1 MLTALAQQEVEQ
13 LVLLVVHHRDLAGQ
27 RDLDGA
33 LAPLLEGVGVGLELV
48 AAGVAA
54 GEGPALVADMLVE
67 DGRREAKGAGID
79 RLAEQRLDL
88 RRLVGC
94 GRALHRGLAHHVVA
108 ERGQGRQEA
117 QVERRAPSRRRLD
130 ELGKGLPVPGDAHV
144 EDVEGNRLDVHQ
156 VAHGHLARLGLAR
169 RDAHAAVAHDDAGD
183 AVPRRRGD
191 RPVPEDLRVVVGV
204 RVDEARR
211 HHEVGGI
218 DHGGGPVRHASDLG
232 DRAARNRHIGPARRR
247 PRAVHQ
253 HAVLDHQVVG
263 HQILLAVCF
272 LIR

>member
-1 MLTALAQQEVEQ
+1 MLAALAQQEVEQ
-13 LVLLVVHHRDLAGQ
+13 LVLLVVHDRDLAGQ

-54 GEGPALVADMLVE
+54 GEGPALVADVLVE

-130 ELGKGLPVPGDAHV
+130 ELGEGLPVPGDAHV

-169 RDAHAAVAHDDAGD
+169 RDAHPAVAHDDAGD
-183 AVPRRRGD
+183 AVPRGRGD
-191 RPVPEDLRVVVGV
+191 RAVPADLRVVVSM
-204 RVDEARR
+204 RVDEARSDDEAIGVD
-211 HHEVGGI
+211 HPGGT
-218 DHGGGPVRHASDLG
+218 VRHPADLG
-232 DRAARNRHIGPARRR
+232 DLSARDGHVRPARRR

-263 HQILLAVCF
+263 HDILLERCV
-272 LIR
+272 LIG